1 MSDLADR
8 KCQSCNQ
15 DTPKLTNEHPA
26 AKLDRAAK
34 RQ

>member
-1 MSDLADR
+1 MSDVTDG
-8 KCQSCNQ
+8 KCQSCNK
-15 DTPKLTNEHPA
+15 DTPKLTNAHLA